1 MALSGTAASAATTA
15 QTAAVDLSWYPPRNT
30 SINDLAAVL
39 DDSNGIYGFVFNS
52 SDTPPGVP
60 YGTYNWCN
68 MPHVRKAEYVKP
80 SAEYELQYVEVIQRH
95 HKRTPYASNSFPVE
109 PYRWDCPGQGLFH
122 YGQTVSGPGPGA
134 SAEQQ
139 QQHQHQHQHQQAA
152 RGYWQGYTSPVNP
165 YTPSGWT
172 GTCQFPQIT
181 LGGLDDAHT
190 HGRDLYEVYHEL
202 LGFLPSRDDA
212 DEWRARVAYR
222 VTQNVITSQVA
233 GMLISGTW
241 ATSSSSSSLSAAVPL
256 LVQAAS
262 IDSLEP
268 QYACAAGDA
277 LSAAISAAP
286 TWRAHLDA
294 TRGLFH
300 ELDAISG
307 VPDDDAG
314 FHVSFDHYYD
324 NLSARQCHAKP
335 LPCRVGTGSGT
346 CVDQRLADAVYRAGQ
361 WEYSWVYRD
370 APASLAASVAAY
382 GVWIAELSA
391 HLRGRVAGE
400 EGPIYFHNVAHDG
413 SVSRVLSIL
422 QVDVMVWP
430 GMGSEIVFELYRK
443 TADAEPEIERADHAN
458 ARTGPSGSDYY
469 VRVLF
474 SGQVLQSSHP
484 SLGVMDM
491 VPLGTL
497 LAYFDGLVGENA
509 SLVVG
514 KCNGTISI

>member
-1 MALSGTAASAATTA
+1 MALYGTASSSSSSSSAATT
-15 QTAAVDLSWYPPRNT
+15 QTAAIDLSWYPPRNT
-30 SINDLAAVL
+30 SINDLSAVL
-39 DDSNGIYGFVFNS
+39 DDSNGIYGFIFNS
-52 SDTPPGVP
+52 SDTSPGVP

-68 MPHVRKAEYVKP
+68 MPHVRKTEYVRP

-122 YGQTVSGPGPGA
+122 YGQAISGPGA
-134 SAEQQ
+134 SAEKQ
-139 QQHQHQHQHQQAA
+139 QQAA

-181 LGGLDDAHT
+181 LGGLDDART

-202 LGFLPSRDDA
+202 LGFLPSRDDNK
-212 DEWRARVAYR
+212 WRTRVAYR

-233 GMLISGTW
+233 GMLISGMW
-241 ATSSSSSSLSAAVPL
+241 VTSSSSLATVPL
-256 LVQAAS
+256 LVQAAG

-268 QYACAAGDA
+268 QYTCAASDA
-277 LSAAISAAP
+277 LSDDLSASPA
-286 TWRAHLDA
+286 WRAHLDA
-294 TRGLFH
+294 ARSLFR

-307 VPDDDAG
+307 VPADDTG
-314 FHVSFDHYYD
+314 FHASFDHYYD

-335 LPCRVGTGSGT
+335 LPCRVGAGADPSA

-370 APASLAASVAAY
+370 APASLATSVAAY

-391 HLRGRVAGE
+391 HLRDRAAGD

-443 TADAEPEIERADHAN
+443 RALAEPETDRADDAN
-458 ARTGPSGSDYY
+458 TRTGAGGSDYDYY

-474 SGQVLQSSHP
+474 SGQVLRSSHP
-484 SLGVMDM
+484 SLGAMDM